1 MIVKKA
7 RYSRSSRLSSRNSP
21 RRSDSNYRNG
31 GYQRN
36 GSFGGDNA
44 SKMRMRGNP
53 NQMLEKYMG
62 LARNALSSGDRT
74 QAEYYFQHADHYSR
88 IIVESGN
95 EVNLLKDSNLD
106 NITNSPLREDSDSI
120 NKNYVKDDI
129 TKNNKDINEN
139 QNDESETN
147 LESVAFLSGEP
158 DKK

>member
-21 RRSDSNYRNG
+21 RRNDNNYRNG

-36 GSFGGDNA
+36 GSFGGDNP
-44 SKMRMRGNP
+44 SKMKMRGNP
-53 NQMLEKYMG
+53 SQMLEKYMG
-62 LARNALSSGDRT
+62 LARNALSSGDRI

-95 EVNLLKDSNLD
+95 EVNLVKDSNLG
-106 NITNSPLREDSDSI
+106 NITNSSLSTHSN

-129 TKNNKDINEN
+129 VQNSKNVDEN
-139 QNDESETN
+139 QNEESETN
-147 LESVAFLSGEP
+147 LESVAFLSGAT

>member
-1 MIVKKA
+1 MIVKKT

-21 RRSDSNYRNG
+21 RRNDSNYRNG

-44 SKMRMRGNP
+44 SKIRMRGNP
-53 NQMLEKYMG
+53 SQMLEKYMG

-88 IIVESGN
+88 IVVESGG
-95 EVNLLKDSNLD
+95 EVDLLKDNNLD
-106 NITNSPLREDSDSI
+106 NISNSPLRADSDDA
-120 NKNYVKDDI
+120 NKNFVKNDI
-129 TKNNKDINEN
+129 AQNNKDIEEN
-139 QNDESETN
+139 QNDESKTN
-147 LESVAFLSGEP
+147 LESVAFLSGTL